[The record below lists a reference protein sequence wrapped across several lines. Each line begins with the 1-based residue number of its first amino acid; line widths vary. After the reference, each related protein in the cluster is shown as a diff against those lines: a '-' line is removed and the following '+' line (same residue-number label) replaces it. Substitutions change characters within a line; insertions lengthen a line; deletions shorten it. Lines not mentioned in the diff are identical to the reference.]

1 MNNTYVL
8 IRNTVFLPLLTRY
21 HFMATIT
28 SYKTTCS
35 YCGVGCG
42 IIVNKDSKGNLTVEG
57 NPDYPVNKG
66 MLCSKGMNLNYV
78 VQNTT
83 DRILHPEMRWSRNH
97 PMQKVSW
104 DTAMERA
111 AAVFKSIIKKHG
123 PDSVGFYVSGQC
135 LTEEYYIINKLTKG
149 FLGTNNIDTNS
160 RLCMS
165 SAVVG
170 YKKTVG
176 EDSVP
181 IAYEDIELADCFL
194 IAGANP
200 AWCHP
205 ILFRRLEKHKE
216 ENPKI
221 KIIVVDPR
229 KTQTTSIADL
239 HLQIIPGT
247 DVTLYNAIARRL
259 IAKNKIDK
267 QFIKNHTL
275 DFESVK
281 EQVFDT
287 SLSQA
292 AKICGISVDE
302 IKKAANYIGNA
313 KAFISMWTMGLNQ
326 SVIGVDKNVSL
337 INLSL
342 LTGQV
347 GKLGSGPF
355 SLTGQPNA
363 MGGREVGGMANL
375 LAAHRN
381 LDNPEHRKEVSEFWG
396 GEEILEK
403 PGLTATEM
411 FEALNTGKLKAIWI
425 VCTNPVVSLP
435 NSLHVEKALEKANFV
450 VVQDISHNSETT
462 KYADLLLPAAG
473 WLEKEGTMTNS
484 ERRISHLEKGIEP
497 PGEALPDAEIIAK
510 FARKMNFSGFDYEN
524 SSEIFDEH
532 CLLTKG
538 TNIDISGLSYD
549 RLKSEGSMQWP
560 VPHKEHKG
568 TARLFTD
575 KQFFTATGKANFN
588 RPVHT
593 ENQSEKTSATYPLV
607 LTSGRIRDQWH
618 TRTKTGAV
626 NRLNTH
632 IPSPYLEIN
641 GVDAFERKIR
651 EGDIVI
657 VSNKT
662 GEVRVKAKL
671 NYDIRK
677 GVVFMPIH
685 WGKIAGNDFGRAN
698 NLTTNLIDPVSKE
711 PDYKYV
717 AVEVSKHL
725 KPKQKICIVGAGAAA
740 YRFVKSYR
748 DHNEEDE
755 LLVFSLEKNPFYNRV
770 LLPEYVSDELTW
782 EELEKVKKVEID
794 KLGLQLFSEVSITKV
809 DKETKVVTDSNGDE
823 HNYDLLILAT
833 GSRAFVPANAQLNLP
848 GRFTLRNRADAE
860 KLKRHLKDTGL
871 PEEQQ
876 HVVIVGGG
884 LLGLELAATLN
895 KKDIQITI
903 IERSSRLME
912 RQLDLIASRLLA
924 EDVRER
930 GIKIY
935 FDNEVTTVFEDDN
948 ASHKLSITFKTG
960 KVIFCD
966 AIVYAIG
973 TIPNIEL
980 ARQAKLDCRRGV
992 IVDQYLQ
999 TSDPSIFA
1007 LGEIAEFE
1015 NFLYGITSAAEQ
1027 QADIAVNYILGD
1039 LNSVYTG
1046 SVLMN
1051 ILKFKDLSLCS
1062 IGMVQFSEKDTSYE
1076 EVIFM
1081 DIRKHYYKKCIIK
1094 NDRLIGAVL
1103 LGDKKE
1109 FAEFKSLIEDKIELG
1124 DKRDELLRSNEA
1136 SIPVKGKLICSCSQ
1150 IGIGNLEEIINSGC
1164 TNYAE
1169 LCKTTGAGMG
1179 CGSCKPEVL
1188 EIFQNTLRKNP
1199 VTV

>member
-1 MNNTYVL
+1 
-8 IRNTVFLPLLTRY
+8 
-21 HFMATIT
+21 MAVNK

-35 YCGVGCG
+35 YCGTGCG
-42 IIVNKDSKGNLTVEG
+42 IIVNKDSKGGLTVEG

-78 VQNTT
+78 VQDIS

-97 PMQKVSW
+97 PMQQVSW
-104 DTAMERA
+104 DTALDRA
-111 AAVFKSIIKKHG
+111 TAVFKSIIKKHG

-135 LTEEYYIINKLTKG
+135 LTEEYYILNKLTKG

-181 IAYEDIELADCFL
+181 ISYDDIELADCFL

-216 ENPKI
+216 ENPKV

-229 KTQTTSIADL
+229 KTQTTAIADI

-247 DVTLYNAIARRL
+247 DVTLHNAIARCL
-259 IAKNKIDK
+259 IEDDKIDK
-267 QFIKNHTL
+267 EFIKNYTL
-275 DFESVK
+275 DFESVEK
-281 EQVFDT
+281 QVFET
-287 SLSQA
+287 SIKEASG
-292 AKICGISVDE
+292 ICGITSDE
-302 IKKAANYIGNA
+302 IKTAAQYIGDANA
-313 KAFISMWTMGLNQ
+313 YISMWTMGLNQ

-342 LTGQV
+342 LTGQI
-347 GKLGSGPF
+347 GKPGAGPF

-375 LAAHRN
+375 LAAHKD
-381 LDNPEHRKEVSEFWG
+381 LSNPTHRKEVSDFWG
-396 GEEILEK
+396 GKEILEK
-403 PGLTATEM
+403 PGYTATEM
-411 FEALNTGKLKAIWI
+411 FEALHTGKLKAIWI

-435 NSLHVEKALEKANFV
+435 NSLQVEKALENANFV
-450 VVQDISHNSETT
+450 VVQDISYNSETT

-484 ERRISHLEKGIEP
+484 ERRISYLEKAVEP

-510 FARKMNFSGFDYEN
+510 FAQKMGFDGFDYEN

-549 RLKSEGSMQWP
+549 RLKTEGSMQWP
-560 VPHKEHKG
+560 VPTKEHKG
-568 TARLFTD
+568 TPRLFTD
-575 KQFFTATGKANFN
+575 RQFFTATGKINFN
-588 RPVHT
+588 TPEFT
-593 ENQSEKTSATYPLV
+593 ENQSQKTSREYPLV

-632 IPSPYLEIN
+632 IPCPYLEMN
-641 GVDAFERKIR
+641 SADAVDRNLKE
-651 EGDIVI
+651 DDVVI
-657 VSNKT
+657 IKNDT
-662 GEVRVKAKL
+662 GKVRVKVKL
-671 NYDIRK
+671 NDEIRM

-685 WGKIAGNDFGRAN
+685 WGKVVGNDFGRVN
-698 NLTTNLIDPVSKE
+698 NLTTNLIDPQSKE
-711 PDYKYV
+711 PDFKYIP
-717 AVEVSKHL
+717 VEVTKHQ
-725 KPKQKICIVGAGAAA
+725 KSIQKICIVGAGAAA

-782 EELEKVKKVEID
+782 EELEKVKKAELD
-794 KLGLQLFSEVSITKV
+794 KLKLQMFSEVSILKV
-809 DKETKVVTDSNGDE
+809 DKENNKITDSNGTE
-823 HNYDLLILAT
+823 HSYDLLILAT
-833 GSRAFVPANAQLNLP
+833 GSRAFVPANAQLDSP
-848 GRFTLRNRADAE
+848 GRFTLRSRADAE
-860 KLKRHLKDTGL
+860 KLKTHLKDTGL
-871 PEEQQ
+871 PEPEQ

-960 KVIFCD
+960 KIISCD

-980 ARQAKLDCRRGV
+980 ARQAKLDYRRGV
-992 IVDQYLQ
+992 IVNQYLQ
-999 TSDPSIFA
+999 TSDPTIFA
-1007 LGEIAEFE
+1007 LGEIAEFD

-1027 QADIAVNYILGD
+1027 QADIAVNFLLGD
-1039 LNSVYTG
+1039 LTSVYKG

-1051 ILKFKDLSLCS
+1051 ILKFKDLHLCS
-1062 IGMVQFSEKDTSYE
+1062 IGVVQFPEKDTSYE

-1081 DIRKHYYKKCIIK
+1081 DMHKHYYKKCIIK

-1109 FAEFKSLIEDKIELG
+1109 FAEFKTLIEDKIELG
-1124 DKRDELLRSNEA
+1124 DKREELLRSNEA

-1150 IGIGNLEEIINSGC
+1150 IGVGNLEDVINNGC

-1188 EIFQNTLRKNP
+1188 EIFQNTLRKNT